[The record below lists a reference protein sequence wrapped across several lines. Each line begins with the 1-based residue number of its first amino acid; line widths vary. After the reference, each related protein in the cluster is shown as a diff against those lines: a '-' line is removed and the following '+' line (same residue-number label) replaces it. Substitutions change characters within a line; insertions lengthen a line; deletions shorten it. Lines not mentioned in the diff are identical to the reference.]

1 MYLLYILYML
11 QEEITQYVCKQLN
24 GNNFITC
31 KQTKKKMNSVY
42 VVTEV
47 WNKWKYNLIRKQ
59 LIVLEKKKKLL

>member
-31 KQTKKKMNSVY
+31 KQTKKKK
-42 VVTEV
+42 E
-47 WNKWKYNLIRKQ
+47 
-59 LIVLEKKKKLL
+59 